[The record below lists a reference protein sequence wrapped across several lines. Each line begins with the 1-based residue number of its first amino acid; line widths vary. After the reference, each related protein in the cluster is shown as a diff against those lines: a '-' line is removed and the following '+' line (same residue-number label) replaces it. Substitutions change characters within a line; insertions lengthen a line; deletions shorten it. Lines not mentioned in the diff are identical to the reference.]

1 MGEGGRGRGGL
12 RSLGVGVLDEGA
24 ILCESVQRNLQ
35 LDGGEVDNRDSAC
48 GYKRVGGG
56 RREKVSNREK
66 CKERIVNLS

>member
-35 LDGGEVDNRDSAC
+35 LDGGEVDNCDSAR
-48 GYKRVGGG
+48 GYKRVG
-56 RREKVSNREK
+56 EKVSNREK